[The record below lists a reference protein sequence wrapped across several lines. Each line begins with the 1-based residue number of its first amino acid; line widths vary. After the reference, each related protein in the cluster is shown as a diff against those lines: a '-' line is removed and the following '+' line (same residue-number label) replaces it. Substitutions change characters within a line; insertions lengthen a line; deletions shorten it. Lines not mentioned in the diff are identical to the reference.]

1 MFNFM
6 LKNCI
11 RPMVR
16 QKMIAI
22 LFEVLFIL
30 MMIISSI
37 WNPDEVE
44 YTNVIVEIVSYIF
57 GVLLISFLPMAMFF
71 TKEYELN
78 DEYPQC
84 LAEELLNKNN
94 GKIGKKAYQ
103 ELEKA
108 GVEFEK
114 TPDGLIVKN

>member
-1 MFNFM
+1 
-6 LKNCI
+6 
-11 RPMVR
+11 
-16 QKMIAI
+16 MIAI